1 MSYWAGKALIVV
13 VGVVV
18 VVVDD
23 EVMFQQTIRV
33 GIYEYSTRLGVCGT
47 CGGWP
52 ASSQLPVL
60 ELEL

>member
-52 ASSQLPVL
+52 ASSQ
-60 ELEL
+60 